1 METATGG
8 LPQCPTRRGREVNT
22 VLLKEI
28 YDLKHYAFTKGPF
41 DWRASIREC
50 CKPLE
55 ADGTCDERYAE
66 EIIACVEKH
75 GPYIVIIP
83 NVAMPHST
91 EGAIG
96 AHKTAIGF
104 MHCDTPVSFDDDDP
118 EKQVQTFFTLCSTD
132 PAAHLANMQRLVAV
146 LMNDEVV
153 ERLKTIESPEELL
166 EIDQLAG
173 DNA

>member
-1 METATGG
+1 M
-8 LPQCPTRRGREVNT
+8 
-22 VLLKEI
+22 LLKEI
-28 YDLKHYAFTKGPF
+28 YDRKHYAFTKGPM
-41 DWRASIREC
+41 DWREAIRES

-83 NVAMPHST
+83 HVAMPHST
-91 EGAIG
+91 EGAVG

-118 EKQVQTFFTLCSTD
+118 DKQVQTFFTLCATD
-132 PAAHLANMQRLVAV
+132 SNAHLANMQRLVAV

-153 ERLKTIESPEELL
+153 EQLKAIQTPEQLL
-166 EIDQLAG
+166 EIDALAG